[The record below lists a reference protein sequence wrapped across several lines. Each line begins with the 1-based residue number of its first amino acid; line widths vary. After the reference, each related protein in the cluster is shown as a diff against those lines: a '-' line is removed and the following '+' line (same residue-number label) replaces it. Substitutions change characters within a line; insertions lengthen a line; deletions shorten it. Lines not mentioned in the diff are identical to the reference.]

1 MNRLIEIAATHGRL
15 FLTALALIFLAGFY
29 AYSTIPKESSPD
41 VPIPYFYISLTH
53 QGISPE
59 DSERLLIKPMETF
72 LKGLQGLKEVKGIA
86 YEGGGALVLEFDAGF
101 DPNRAL
107 LDVREKVDQAKSELP
122 EETDEPVV
130 TEFNASL
137 FPVVTVVLYGDVPER
152 MMVRLARDLRDE
164 LESLPGVLEAE
175 LTGHREE
182 LLEAIVDPV
191 LLQSYAVTEQEL
203 INVVL
208 RNNRLV
214 AAGSL
219 DTGDGRFAVKVPG
232 VFASPADVLALPIK
246 VKGDGVVTLGDLGE
260 VRQTFIDPTSFA
272 RIDGKPAVSLT
283 IRKRAGANIIETIDA
298 VRRTVEMRQQT
309 WPAGLQVEFLQ
320 DQSVPIRDML
330 QSLQNSIVSAV
341 LLVFVVIVAAMG
353 ARSAGLVGMAVPGSF
368 LLAILVLYMSG
379 YTVNQVVMFALILA
393 VGMLVDSAIVV
404 TEYADRK
411 LVEGLKPLESY
422 VMAAQRMAW
431 PIIASTATTL
441 AAFVPLLFWPGV
453 MGGFMKYLPLTLIMT
468 LSASLV
474 MALIFLPTLG
484 ARLGRAPARA
494 SDDGALARLSADEQ
508 DLDSRTLPGITGIY
522 ARLLDRAI
530 NRPWRFLLTLL
541 GVGVLIFV
549 AYGMS
554 GPKVI
559 LFPEGEPEYFS
570 LQVHA
575 RGNLSIHERDALVRE
590 VEEAVR
596 DLPGVH
602 KLYASVGMGGGFG
615 RDQGEDLIGSVMLIL
630 DNWRHRPRAAVLIEE
645 ARKRTADI
653 PGIKVEP
660 LKEEMGPVQGKN
672 IDIDVTASDPE
683 LIAPAVEKLRRFM
696 EEEMTGLEDIED
708 TRPLPGI
715 EWVMVV
721 DRAEAGRYGADI
733 SSVGSIVQMVTN
745 GIKVGDYR
753 PADSIDE
760 VDIRVR
766 FPEDK
771 RRLEQLND
779 LRIQTPMGNVPLSN
793 FVTREPRQR
802 VTTIERIDGNRVISV
817 RANVAEGHNVF
828 EKLQQIQT
836 FLMENSSDPRVR
848 YMFRGQQEEQQNATA
863 FLSEAFFIA
872 LFLMAI
878 ILLAQFNSFYQATL
892 ILSAV
897 LLSLIGVFLGML
909 VTGRDFVLIMTGVGI
924 ISLAG
929 IVVNNNIILIDTFN
943 YLRRRGLP
951 VTEAI
956 LRTGAQRLRPVMLT
970 TITTIVGLLPMCFG
984 MDVNFIN
991 REVVFDAPSTAF
1003 WVDLAIAIV
1012 FGLAFSTMLTLI
1024 ATPCLL
1030 ALRYRRQE
1038 RKAAEKEARKRTLKA
1053 AE

>member
-1 MNRLIEIAATHGRL
+1 MNRLIEIAASHARL
-15 FLTALALIFLAGFY
+15 FLTALALIFLAGLY

-41 VPIPYFYISLTH
+41 VPIPFFYVSLTH

-72 LKGLQGLKEVKGIA
+72 LKGMQGLKEVKGIA
-86 YEGGGALVLEFDAGF
+86 YEGGGAMVLEFDAGF

-122 EETDEPVV
+122 EETDEPIV

-137 FPVVTVVLYGDVPER
+137 FPVVTVVIYGDVPER
-152 MMVRLARDLRDE
+152 MLVRLARDLRDE

-191 LLQSYAVTEQEL
+191 LLESYAVSEQDL

-232 VFASPADVLALPIK
+232 VFASPSDVLALPIK
-246 VKGDGVVTLGDLGE
+246 VKGDGVVTLGDLGK
-260 VRQTFIDPTSFA
+260 VRQTFVDPTSFA

-283 IRKRAGANIIETIDA
+283 IRKRAGENIIATIDA
-298 VRRTVEMRQQT
+298 VRETVEMRQKF

-320 DQSVPIRDML
+320 DQSVYIRDML

-353 ARSAGLVGMAVPGSF
+353 GRSAGLVGMAVPGSF
-368 LLAILVLYMSG
+368 LLAILVLYIG
-379 YTVNQVVMFALILA
+379 GFTVNQVVMFGLILA

-411 LVEGLKPLESY
+411 LAEGIGPHKSY
-422 VMAAQRMAW
+422 VLAAQRMAW

-468 LSASLV
+468 LTASLV

-484 ARLGRAPARA
+484 ARLGRAPRE
-494 SDDGALARLSADEQ
+494 DRGAIAHLAGDEH
-508 DLDSRTLPGITGIY
+508 DLDSRSLPGLAGAYTRFL
-522 ARLLDRAI
+522 ARMIA
-530 NRPWRFLLTLL
+530 RPWRFLLSLL
-541 GVGVLIFV
+541 GVGILVFA
-549 AYGMS
+549 AYVMT
-554 GPKVI
+554 GPKVV
-559 LFPEGEPEYFS
+559 LFPEGEPDYFS

-575 RGNLSIHERDALVRE
+575 RGNLSIHERDAHVRQ

-602 KLYASVGMGGGFG
+602 KIYTSTGMGGGFG
-615 RDQGEDLIGSVMLIL
+615 RDQGEDMIGSVMLIL
-630 DNWRHRPRAAVLIEE
+630 DHWRERPRASALVEE
-645 ARKRTADI
+645 ARRRTAGI
-653 PGIKVEP
+653 PGIVVEP
-660 LKEEMGPVQGKN
+660 LKQEMGPVEGKG
-672 IDIDVTASDPE
+672 IDIDVTAADPT
-683 LIAPAVEKLRRFM
+683 LIEPAVAKLRHFM
-696 EEEMTGLEDIED
+696 ETEMTGLTDIED
-708 TRPLPGI
+708 TRPLPGV

-753 PADSIDE
+753 PADSTEE

-771 RRLEQLND
+771 RRLEKLND
-779 LRIQTPMGNVPLSN
+779 LRIQTPFGNVPVSN
-793 FVTREPRQR
+793 FVTREPRPR

-817 RANVAEGHNVF
+817 RANVAEGHNIF
-828 EKLQQIQT
+828 EKLVEIRD
-836 FLMENSSDPRVR
+836 FLMANSDDPRVR

-897 LLSLIGVFLGML
+897 LLSLVGVVLGML
-909 VTGRDFVLIMTGVGI
+909 LTGRDFVLIMTGVGI

-943 YLRRRGLP
+943 HLRSRGLP

-970 TITTIVGLLPMCFG
+970 TITTIIGLLPMCFG
-984 MDVNFIN
+984 LDINFIN
-991 REVVFDAPSTAF
+991 RDVVFDAPSAAF

-1012 FGLAFSTMLTLI
+1012 FGLAFSTILTLI

-1030 ALRYRRQE
+1030 ALRYRREE
-1038 RKAAEKEARKRTLKA
+1038 RRQAAKAAAEPKLKA